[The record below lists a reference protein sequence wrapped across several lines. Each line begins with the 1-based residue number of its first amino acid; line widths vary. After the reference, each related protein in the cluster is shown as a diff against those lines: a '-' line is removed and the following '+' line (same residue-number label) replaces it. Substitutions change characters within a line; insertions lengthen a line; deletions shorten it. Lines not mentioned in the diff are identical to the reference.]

1 MGQDESVAAPLKDR
15 KGGLG
20 TWDAHLPRTARTI
33 FELPDAGRGSGY
45 GHLLTSRSPSHT
57 VTAHSAREV
66 ERAGRAHHGLVQVGH
81 APGAAAMGGGGE
93 LGRSAEV
100 AAIVLGHRLHQVDVV
115 PVAVLEGQLVAHGN
129 AVRAGV
135 LVHGRPELGAGA
147 DGHGGCGDRER
158 GGGVVECRIS

>member
-100 AAIVLGHRLHQVDVV
+100 AAIVLGRRFHHVEVV
-115 PVAVLEGQLVAHGN
+115 KAAVLEAQLLAHGN
-129 AVRAGV
+129 AVRAGARRY
-135 LVHGRPELGAGA
+135 GRPEQSASA
-147 DGHGGCGDRER
+147 DGYGGCGGRKR
-158 GGGVVECRIS
+158 GGGGVKCDSS